1 MTADWSEEFVRSTQP
16 FRREL
21 RAHCYRMLGAA
32 DEAEDLVQDTYLR
45 AWRSYRA
52 FEGRSSVRTWLYRIA
67 TNTCLS
73 ALEQRQRR
81 ALPSGL
87 FGPGEEPDAPAA
99 ETVAWLTP
107 IPDTWV
113 TPAAAD
119 PATVAMARQSVRLAL
134 IASLQYLPARQRAVL
149 LLREVL
155 GFSAGEVA
163 AMLGISAV
171 AVKSTLQ
178 RARARLDEVAPTR
191 DDVIEPTDPHAQH
204 LLAQYIAGFENS
216 DFTALEGALRT
227 DAAIE
232 LVGTRTWF
240 SGKQTCERYLAGV
253 LGTSGDWRMT
263 PVLANGQP
271 AAATYYRGGDGT
283 CQALGVAVLTPT
295 VTGVTRITVFPG
307 GRPGPG
313 PGGAVPSRWDAHVEL
328 LSMSRAVV
336 RRG

>member
-1 MTADWSEEFVRSTQP
+1 MADWSEEFVQSTQP

-21 RAHCYRMLGAA
+21 LAHCYRMLGSA
-32 DEAEDLVQDTYLR
+32 DDAEDLVQDTYMR
-45 AWRSYRA
+45 AWRSYSA
-52 FEGRSSVRTWLYRIA
+52 FEGRSSPRTWLYRIA

-87 FGPGEEPDAPAA
+87 CGPAEDPDAPPVEA
-99 ETVAWLTP
+99 EPDVAWIEP
-107 IPDTWV
+107 IPDTLV
-113 TPAAAD
+113 TPEAED
-119 PATVAMARQSVRLAL
+119 PATIVMARHSVRLAL

-163 AMLGISAV
+163 SMLGTSAA

-178 RARARLDEVAPTR
+178 RARSRLDEVAPTR
-191 DDVIEPTDPHAQH
+191 DDVIEPTEPHAQR

-216 DFTALEGALRT
+216 DLTALEDALRT

-240 SGKQTCERYLAGV
+240 SGKQTCVRYLARV
-253 LGTSGDWRMT
+253 LGTPGDWRMT
-263 PVLANGQP
+263 PILANGQP
-271 AAATYYRGGDGT
+271 AAATYYRNGDRT
-283 CQALGVAVLTPT
+283 HQALGVAVLTAT
-295 VTGVTRITVFPG
+295 ATGVTSITVFPG
-307 GRPGPG
+307 GPGLVAGFGLPE
-313 PGGAVPSRWDAHVEL
+313 VC
-328 LSMSRAVV
+328 
-336 RRG
+336 

>member
-1 MTADWSEEFVRSTQP
+1 VVTADWSEEFVQSTQP

-21 RAHCYRMLGAA
+21 LAHCYRMLGSA
-32 DEAEDLVQDTYLR
+32 DDAEDLVQDTYLR
-45 AWRSYRA
+45 AWRSYSA
-52 FEGRSSVRTWLYRIA
+52 FEGRSSLRTWLYRIA

-87 FGPGEEPDAPAA
+87 CGPAEDPDAPPA
-99 ETVAWLTP
+99 EAEPDVAWLGP
-107 IPDTWV
+107 IPDTLV
-113 TPAAAD
+113 MPEAED
-119 PATVAMARQSVRLAL
+119 PATIVMARHSVRLAL

-163 AMLGISAV
+163 SMLGTSAA

-178 RARARLDEVAPTR
+178 RARSRLDEVAPTR
-191 DDVIEPTDPHAQH
+191 DDVVEPTEPHAQR

-216 DFTALEGALRT
+216 DLTALEDALRT

-240 SGKQTCERYLAGV
+240 SGKQTCLRYLARV
-253 LGTSGDWRMT
+253 LGTPGDWRMT
-263 PVLANGQP
+263 PILANGQP
-271 AAATYYRGGDGT
+271 AAATYYRNGDGT
-283 CQALGVAVLTPT
+283 HQALGVAVLTAT
-295 VTGVTRITVFPG
+295 ATGVTGITVFPG
-307 GRPGPG
+307 GPGLVAGFGLPE
-313 PGGAVPSRWDAHVEL
+313 VC
-328 LSMSRAVV
+328 
-336 RRG
+336 

>member
-1 MTADWSEEFVRSTQP
+1 MMADWSEEFVQSTQP

-21 RAHCYRMLGAA
+21 LAHCYRMLGSA
-32 DEAEDLVQDTYLR
+32 DDAEDLVQDTYMR
-45 AWRSYRA
+45 AWRSYSA
-52 FEGRSSVRTWLYRIA
+52 FEGRSSPRTWLYRIA

-87 FGPGEEPDAPAA
+87 CGPAEDPDAPPVEA
-99 ETVAWLTP
+99 EPDVAWIEP
-107 IPDTWV
+107 IPDTLV
-113 TPAAAD
+113 TPEAED
-119 PATVAMARQSVRLAL
+119 PATIVMARHSVRLAL

-163 AMLGISAV
+163 SMLGTSAA

-178 RARARLDEVAPTR
+178 RARSRLDDVAPTR
-191 DDVIEPTDPHAQH
+191 DDVIEPTEPHAQR

-216 DFTALEGALRT
+216 DLTALEDALRT

-240 SGKQTCERYLAGV
+240 SGKQTCVRYLARV
-253 LGTSGDWRMT
+253 LGTPGDWRMT
-263 PVLANGQP
+263 PILANGQP
-271 AAATYYRGGDGT
+271 AAATYYRNGDRT
-283 CQALGVAVLTPT
+283 HQALGVAVLTAT
-295 VTGVTRITVFPG
+295 ATGVTSITVFPG
-307 GRPGPG
+307 GPGLVAGFGLPE
-313 PGGAVPSRWDAHVEL
+313 VC
-328 LSMSRAVV
+328 
-336 RRG
+336 